1 MVKKISDLFREMTR
15 HAKNENG
22 VTTVEYAL
30 VGALVSI
37 AAIAAMTTLGGSVIT
52 AFGAISTAIAGA
64 V

>member
-1 MVKKISDLFREMTR
+1 MVKKISDLFREMKR
-15 HAKNENG
+15 HAKDESG

-30 VGALVSI
+30 IGVLVSI

-52 AFGAISTAIAGA
+52 AFTAISTAITGA

>member
-1 MVKKISDLFREMTR
+1 MKR
-15 HAKNENG
+15 HAKDESG

-30 VGALVSI
+30 IGVLVSI

-52 AFGAISTAIAGA
+52 AFGAMSTAIAGA

>member
-1 MVKKISDLFREMTR
+1 MVKKISDLFREMKR
-15 HAKNENG
+15 HAKDENG

-52 AFGAISTAIAGA
+52 AFTAISTAITGA